1 VVKLSVPGF
10 ASASAEFL
18 ESLAH
23 HGREVLVQ
31 ILEDISDVVDTLSG
45 AVEDILHLEQVLCAY
60 NVSSAIIIAARLC
73 LRTGSLISIVDGVL
87 VLALADPLSG
97 DANMASAL
105 VEEVDVVGASQ
116 EVVDALVSCG

>member
-1 VVKLSVPGF
+1 VVGLSVPGF

-23 HGREVLVQ
+23 HGREVLVP
-31 ILEDISDVVDTLSG
+31 ILEDISDVVDTVSG
-45 AVEDILHLEQVLCAY
+45 AVEDILYLKQVLCAY

-73 LRTGSLISIVDGVL
+73 LRTGSLIGIVDGVL
-87 VLALADPLSG
+87 VLALADSVSG
-97 DANMASAL
+97 DADMALAL

-116 EVVDALVSCG
+116 GVVDVLVPYG

>member
-1 VVKLSVPGF
+1 MPGF

-97 DANMASAL
+97 DANMASTL
-105 VEEVDVVGASQ
+105 VEEVDVVGVSQ

>member
-97 DANMASAL
+97 DANMASTL
-105 VEEVDVVGASQ
+105 VEEVDVVGVSQ

>member
-1 VVKLSVPGF
+1 MVKLSVPGF

-97 DANMASAL
+97 DANMASTL
-105 VEEVDVVGASQ
+105 VEEVDVVGVSQ